1 MKTRCSPLEVFWAPA
16 LVVWSSFL
24 QPHRETEAGL
34 LTHWKICTGCLEVWF
49 ALSYSCLKS
58 WLD

>member
-16 LVVWSSFL
+16 LVVWSPFL

-34 LTHWKICTGCLEVWF
+34 LTCWKIGTGCPEVWF
-49 ALSYSCLKS
+49 ALS
-58 WLD
+58 